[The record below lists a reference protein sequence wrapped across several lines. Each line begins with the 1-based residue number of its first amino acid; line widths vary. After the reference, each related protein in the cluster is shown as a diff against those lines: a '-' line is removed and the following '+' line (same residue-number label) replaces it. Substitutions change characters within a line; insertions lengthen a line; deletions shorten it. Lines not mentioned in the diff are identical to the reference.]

1 MSKITKEL
9 IFAYILEGLAIG
21 LLVSTINSIGSTI
34 NDNVEEE
41 KTKTIR
47 TVTWMFTLL
56 AALVSHVL
64 AESLRHER
72 IVGLMKNFTSK
83 LSFRRHSGNSGNSTP
98 INLFRKRSI
107 LQNNVQ

>member
-1 MSKITKEL
+1 MSKVTKEL
-9 IFAYILEGLAIG
+9 IIVYILEGLSIG
-21 LLVSTINSIGSTI
+21 LLVSTINSIGSFI

-47 TVTWMFTLL
+47 TVTWIFTLL

-72 IVGLMKNFTSK
+72 LVGLLKNFTRK
-83 LSFRRHSGNSGNSTP
+83 LSFKRNPGTSPSTP
-98 INLFRKRSI
+98 VNFFRKRSI
-107 LQNNVQ
+107 GNAQ